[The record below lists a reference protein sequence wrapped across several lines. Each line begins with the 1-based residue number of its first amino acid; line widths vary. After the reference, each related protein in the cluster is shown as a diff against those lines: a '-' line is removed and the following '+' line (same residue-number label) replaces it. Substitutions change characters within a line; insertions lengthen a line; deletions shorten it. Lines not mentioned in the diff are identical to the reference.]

1 MSLKKRLVPLTYSKP
16 DFPDIFCDGKQ
27 PLYCYKPSSFPVSHR
42 VISMQTSPWT
52 WSLGVTF
59 EALLFWYTAY
69 KTRNFIFEAYLF
81 WFMVYKT
88 RNITIGAC
96 LFPFMAF
103 ISYIYDPYQ
112 SSQIKSNR
120 TDRTNR
126 NILCPYVIMR
136 CTLGMCSEYGLLT
149 MLTVCTERTIR

>member
-1 MSLKKRLVPLTYSKP
+1 MFHINEEYITYEKSILDWRTNTRIKLTKVKFHLLIPNRIFQKFFVDRQKPL
-16 DFPDIFCDGKQ
+16 F
-27 PLYCYKPSSFPVSHR
+27 CYKPSFFPVSHR

-69 KTRNFIFEAYLF
+69 KTRNFTFEAYLF

-112 SSQIKSNR
+112 SSIQIVRIVR
-120 TDRTNR
+120 TVTYCA
-126 NILCPYVIMR
+126 LM
-136 CTLGMCSEYGLLT
+136 
-149 MLTVCTERTIR
+149 